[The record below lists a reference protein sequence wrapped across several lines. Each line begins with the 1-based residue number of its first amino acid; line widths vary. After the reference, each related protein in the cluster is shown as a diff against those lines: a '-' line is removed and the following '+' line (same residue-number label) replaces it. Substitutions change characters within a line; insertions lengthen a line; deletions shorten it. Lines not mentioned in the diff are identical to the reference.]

1 MTFTKHNLA
10 AAVSGAFVAGV
21 VSQQAFGTVDVDG
34 TAGVGAFVANESVLG
49 AASVVQPGG
58 AENFALFGTLTSNN
72 IPANTDVRVTV
83 TLNGGYTFAAAPSLV
98 FVNAAGSTANST
110 LTYVSAAGTAT
121 AIPDAAVFTG
131 GGTADS
137 SVTFNANSG
146 TGEFVGGAHFRM
158 ALAAGGLLTGG
169 VQSDITA
176 DIGIQI
182 ADNFGPTT
190 LPGFTAEPYIT
201 WAPTATIAFDSTA
214 DEATTSIDVVQDSLF
229 FSGGTRDDEIN
240 VGGWQITEF
249 AGTNPIPVSTAGT
262 AIDTDEIS
270 ERVQGTIVA
279 ANGFAAF
286 NQGTSSL
293 GSVVFAGNTNGATSE
308 CAISTADLT
317 AAVCASY
324 NPAGAGDANSAN
336 DITLTV
342 GGGTANTVKIDE
354 TTLIANVAATAASTS
369 YTTNTITGAIPL
381 VSLARN
387 GSSARLNFALTPGGA
402 YPMFIRVTNPS
413 AVSGPVT
420 LTLINDDGVSSA
432 AFDITTIAGG
442 PSADLA
448 AGASTGLLP
457 IADVFAAAQAADAT
471 FELGATN
478 KLRID
483 AVAEFGGAAATQGV
497 VLSAFN
503 QSTDGA
509 NFIMMTDASN

>member
-49 AASVVQPGG
+49 AASVIRGDG
-58 AENFALFGTLTSNN
+58 AAENFALFGTLTTNN

-98 FVNAAGSTANST
+98 FTSTAGATGPSNQTYLSAAGSTT
-110 LTYVSAAGTAT
+110 TVPT
-121 AIPDAAVFTG
+121 AAVFTG

-146 TGEFVGGAHFRM
+146 NGEFQANAHFRM
-158 ALAAGGLLTGG
+158 ALAAGGLATGG

-190 LPGFTAEPYIT
+190 LPGYTAEPYIT
-201 WAPTATIAFDSTA
+201 WAPTASIAFDSA
-214 DEATTSIDVVQDSLF
+214 NDEATTAIDVVQDSLF

-240 VGGWQITEF
+240 VGGWIITEF

-286 NQGTSSL
+286 NQTTASL
-293 GSVVFAGNTNGATSE
+293 GSITRGGVE

-324 NPAGAGDANSAN
+324 NPAGAGDNAGDN

-342 GGGTANTVKIDE
+342 GNGTANTVKIDE
-354 TTLIANVAATAASTS
+354 TTLVANVAATAASTS
-369 YTTNTITGAIPL
+369 YTTNTITGSIPL

-420 LTLINDDGVSSA
+420 LTLINDDGVAST

-442 PSADLA
+442 PAADLA
-448 AGASTGLLP
+448 AGASTGLIP

-471 FELGATN
+471 FDLGATN

-503 QSTDGA
+503 QSTDGS